1 MHSSDRLIQISNT
14 AKQIFGGRVETFSRG
29 KAVIGEHGHGH
40 GELTMTGELTS
51 HGEHGLLACLT
62 YPFLNLMG
70 GVQFV
75 IIP

>member
-14 AKQIFGGRVETFSRG
+14 AKQVCGGRVETFSRG
-29 KAVIGEHGHGH
+29 KAVIGEPGHGH
-40 GELTMTGELTS
+40 GELTS

-62 YPFLNLMG
+62 YPFLNLIG